1 MRKNLYSAIAI
12 VLILLGEVFY
22 VIGNKLN
29 CCFTLYGWKWDWGW
43 IMYGLSFVSFFALIV
58 LGIHGVKYE
67 KFGLS
72 IKTMVLKKLLAN
84 AIAPK
89 RISAFYLLFFII
101 HLTWISDATLNLFLP
116 HAYPCWPE
124 ILVSFGIS
132 IFGLCALIFFFPT
145 ENLKEDKNNPR
156 VFVSGISIPSAP
168 PEYES
173 LNLLPLVRVLKFKD
187 QNNSADNQNM
197 KNIFLILRT
206 DKLLVEK
213 DVNIDLTN
221 LRELLS
227 WERLYNVWTFLKKCD
242 IISNANAKQEDVDS
256 IDKTFKIVKEIN
268 DSRKGLSG
276 DDKEAKETEIKHHII
291 DFINNDGNQV
301 NLDKILKYII
311 RILVKTEFS
320 EDGYVSEPTLNVD
333 EEIENLKIV
342 LTDGCD
348 YNNFKSCQKVL
359 QESLR
364 SYKDDEYNII
374 FNITP
379 GTSIVGALMM
389 LFGVDPMKKACFYAQ
404 DGSKKIIKIDKDYSV
419 FNKIFKEVLAKTE
432 EDNKSQ

>member
-1 MRKNLYSAIAI
+1 
-12 VLILLGEVFY
+12 
-22 VIGNKLN
+22 
-29 CCFTLYGWKWDWGW
+29 
-43 IMYGLSFVSFFALIV
+43 MYGLSIVSFIALIV

-101 HLTWISDATLNLFLP
+101 HLTWISDATLNLFLS

-132 IFGLCALIFFFPT
+132 VFGLCALIFFFPT

-156 VFVSGISIPSAP
+156 VFVSGISMLLAPS
-168 PEYES
+168 EYES
-173 LNLLPLVRVLKFKD
+173 LNLLPLVRALKFKD
-187 QNNSADNQNM
+187 PNNSAENQNL

-206 DKLLVEK
+206 DMLLVEK
-213 DVNIDLTN
+213 DVNIKLTN
-221 LRELLS
+221 PRELLS
-227 WERLYNVWTFLKKCD
+227 WERLYKVWVFLKNCN
-242 IISNANAKQEDVDS
+242 IISNVNAKQEDVDS
-256 IDKTFKIVKEIN
+256 IDNTFKKVIEI
-268 DSRKGLSG
+268 SEKRKGLSG
-276 DDKEAKETEIKHHII
+276 DDIEAKVTEIKHDII

-301 NLDKILKYII
+301 NLDRILKYII
-311 RILVKTEFS
+311 RILVKTEFRK
-320 EDGYVSEPTLNVD
+320 EGYVSEPTLNVD
-333 EEIENLKIV
+333 EENENLKIV

-348 YNNFKSCQKVL
+348 YNIFESCQKVL

-364 SYKDDEYNII
+364 SYNDDEYNII

-404 DGSKKIIKIDKDYSV
+404 DGSKRIIKIDKDYSV